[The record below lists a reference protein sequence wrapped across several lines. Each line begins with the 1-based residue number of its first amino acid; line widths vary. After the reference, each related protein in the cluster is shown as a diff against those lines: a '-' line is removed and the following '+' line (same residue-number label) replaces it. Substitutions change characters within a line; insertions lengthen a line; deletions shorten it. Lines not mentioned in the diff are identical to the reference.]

1 MFDGGWLNTVLRT
14 NGSLLEVVAKRSK
27 YGKIVAETSASATA
41 SITDPGTLVIGGT
54 STGAV
59 RLQGQVQ
66 ELRLWNTSLQDDP
79 FENHTKAPAAYDGNT
94 DAYDELVFRTPLSQ
108 KINHTDTASL
118 SGVEPNLSGISASF
132 AGWSTDTPYDSLEE
146 TYYYDGI
153 SIAAGTYDDNKIRLT
168 NNELVGSLDVI
179 TRATRSTTD
188 DAPIDS
194 KKLGVYFSPQTMID
208 EDIIAQ
214 LGFTVLDD
222 YIGDPGNTEQYSYPR
237 LTQFAVDYWKKY
249 EQSNDI
255 NAYISIFTLYDL
267 SFFQQLN
274 QLLPARV
281 DRLTGILVQPNLL
294 ERSKDT
300 ALPTIERETFT
311 YEAEIDLT
319 DDGTNVSGEYEDL
332 DGVIDAINDDSLS
345 GEYEDI
351 DGLIEAIED
360 ALNTNEPYIPPV
372 QSSTPSE
379 YSEDPAGNP
388 ADTQDYLP
396 DGMDNAFYN
405 GTQVTSP
412 DINIP
417 SEDTID
423 GGPPVETTITN
434 PNQVINVTNN
444 QTTGN
449 FSNSGPATS
458 AS

>member
-1 MFDGGWLNTVLRT
+1 
-14 NGSLLEVVAKRSK
+14 
-27 YGKIVAETSASATA
+27 
-41 SITDPGTLVIGGT
+41 
-54 STGAV
+54 
-59 RLQGQVQ
+59 
-66 ELRLWNTSLQDDP
+66 
-79 FENHTKAPAAYDGNT
+79 
-94 DAYDELVFRTPLSQ
+94 
-108 KINHTDTASL
+108 
-118 SGVEPNLSGISASF
+118 
-132 AGWSTDTPYDSLEE
+132 
-146 TYYYDGI
+146 
-153 SIAAGTYDDNKIRLT
+153 
-168 NNELVGSLDVI
+168 
-179 TRATRSTTD
+179 
-188 DAPIDS
+188 
-194 KKLGVYFSPQTMID
+194 
-208 EDIIAQ
+208 
-214 LGFTVLDD
+214 VLDD

-372 QSSTPSE
+372 QSSIPSE

>member
-27 YGKIVAETSASATA
+27 YGNIVATTSASATA
-41 SITDPGTLVIGGT
+41 SISDPGTLVIGGT

-66 ELRLWNTSLQDDP
+66 ELRLWNTSLQDDA

-108 KINHTDTASL
+108 KINHTATASL

-132 AGWSTDTPYDSLEE
+132 AGWSNDTPYDSLEE

-168 NNELVGSLDVI
+168 DNELVGSLDVI
-179 TRATRSTTD
+179 TRATRSTSD

-214 LGFTVLDD
+214 LGFTILDD

-237 LTQFAVDYWKKY
+237 LTQFALDYWKKY
-249 EQSNDI
+249 AQSNDI
-255 NAYISIFTLYDL
+255 NAYISIFALYDL

-281 DRLTGILVQPNLL
+281 DRLTGVLVQPNLL

-300 ALPTIERETFT
+300 ILPTVTRESFT

-319 DDGTNVSGEYEDL
+319 DDGAIVTGEYENYDAI
-332 DGVIDAINDDSLS
+332 IDAIPDDFII
-345 GEYEDI
+345 GEYDNI

-360 ALNTNEPYIPPV
+360 SLNTNEPFIPPV
-372 QSSTPSE
+372 QDSVPSDT
-379 YSEDPAGNP
+379 YLDEDGNP
-388 ADTQDYLP
+388 AETQDYLP
-396 DGMDNAFYN
+396 DGLNNAFYN
-405 GTQVTSP
+405 GTQSTSP
-412 DINIP
+412 DFNEP
-417 SEDTID
+417 SPDTID
-423 GGPPVETTITN
+423 GGPVVETTVTN
-434 PNQVINVTNN
+434 PNQVINVPNN
-444 QTTGN
+444 QNTGN
-449 FSNSGPATS
+449 FGNSGPAL
-458 AS
+458 ADF